1 MPGAEVPREVG
12 GDGVP
17 AQEALVKNVSSYNLS
32 TFTWPLA
39 KCLALLGESLVSP
52 FFHPFFTFR
61 DGRPTRRPALLQGVS
76 SMSTRLSPPGG
87 LWLHH
92 VRRPLAG
99 QRNIRRYGSLPGIWC
114 AKGSVQ
120 PTCYSLPVAEG
131 LRVVHLLAV
140 AVLSRAGF
148 NVAIMKCN
156 FPHLGASLV
165 VTMAVLAGEVS
176 GASSLESTDLD
187 FNTDLLSSAVSVMYP
202 DLALALGE
210 VERDL

>member
-1 MPGAEVPREVG
+1 
-12 GDGVP
+12 
-17 AQEALVKNVSSYNLS
+17 
-32 TFTWPLA
+32 
-39 KCLALLGESLVSP
+39 
-52 FFHPFFTFR
+52 
-61 DGRPTRRPALLQGVS
+61 
-76 SMSTRLSPPGG
+76 MSTRLSPPGG

-131 LRVVHLLAV
+131 LRVVHLLGV

-148 NVAIMKCN
+148 NVAIMTCN
-156 FPHLGASLV
+156 FLHLGASLV
-165 VTMAVLAGEVS
+165 ATVAALAGEVS
-176 GASSLESTDLD
+176 AESPPQATDLE
-187 FNTDLLSSAVSVMYP
+187 FNTDLLSSAVSVRYP
-202 DLALALGE
+202 HLALALGE